1 MCVFYEEQYVM
12 ASSLPKGSYDLTH
25 QQNDVLD
32 YITEIAQEL
41 ASMAARAGCDALSY
55 DLKQAVMK
63 AHGMGEKT
71 PGEGIATSN
80 EEASHKRL

>member
-1 MCVFYEEQYVM
+1 M
-12 ASSLPKGSYDLTH
+12 AGSLPKGAYDLTH

-55 DLKQAVMK
+55 DLKQAILK
-63 AHGMGEKT
+63 AHGMGEKSS
-71 PGEGIATSN
+71 GNSN
-80 EEASHKRL
+80 NLASDDNSHNL